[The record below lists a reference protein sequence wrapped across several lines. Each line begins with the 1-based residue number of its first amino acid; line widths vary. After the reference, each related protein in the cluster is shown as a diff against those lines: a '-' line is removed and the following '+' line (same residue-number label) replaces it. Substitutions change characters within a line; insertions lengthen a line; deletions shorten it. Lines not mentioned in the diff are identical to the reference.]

1 MNVRSHAFPRALAM
15 TLAGAALATP
25 TAGARPAAPDRTPAP
40 DAPVVQRIDEG
51 FDWGSAAIGAGSAG
65 VLIVLVSVGGVGYRN
80 RRDRIGVAR

>member
-1 MNVRSHAFPRALAM
+1 MNVRSHAFPRALAVP
-15 TLAGAALATP
+15 LAGASLATP
-25 TAGARPAAPDRTPAP
+25 TAGASPAAPDRTPAP